1 MPEHSEGEARR
12 ATILVVDDTPESLRF
27 LTTTLSLAQ
36 MTVLVA
42 RDGAAAIDVLA
53 HASPDL
59 ILMDALMPNM
69 DGFETTRRIK
79 ADVAFQRLPI
89 IFMTGLTETGD
100 VLRGF
105 EAGAVD
111 YVTKPIVIEEL
122 LARIH
127 SHLANARVAN
137 SSLLALDTIGR
148 SALSVDSLGNA
159 QWLTPMARE
168 MMDRLFPARPPSSPE
183 LPAPLGLA
191 IQHLQETEAEYG
203 TCVPV
208 KSGLSTLEVTF
219 LGRTSTSHWLFR
231 LAERREGEEERVLAS
246 RLGLTARESEVLLWI
261 SRGKQNREVSEI
273 LGISPRTVN
282 KHLEQIFVKM
292 GVENRAAAT
301 AKAVRALANRHSG
314 LGRAHQAFA
323 GSHRP

>member
-1 MPEHSEGEARR
+1 MPQHSEGEARR
-12 ATILVVDDTPESLRF
+12 ATVLVVDDSPESLRF

-42 RDGAAAIDVLA
+42 RDGATAIKVLQ

-79 ADVAFQRLPI
+79 ADVAFQRLPV
-89 IFMTGLTETGD
+89 IFMTGLTGTDD

-105 EAGAVD
+105 EAGAID
-111 YVTKPIVIEEL
+111 YIRKPIVIEEL
-122 LARIH
+122 LARIQ
-127 SHLANARVAN
+127 SHLASARVADA
-137 SSLLALDTIGR
+137 SLVALDTIGR
-148 SALSVDSLGNA
+148 SALSVDGQGRP
-159 QWLTPMARE
+159 QWLTPVARE
-168 MMDRLFPARPPSSPE
+168 TMERLFPDASRSNSE
-183 LPAPLGLA
+183 LPDALA
-191 IQHLQETEAEYG
+191 LTIRHLQETMAEPG
-203 TCVPV
+203 VCVPV
-208 KSGLSTLEVTF
+208 EAGLTTLEVTF
-219 LGRTSTSHWLFR
+219 LGRTPADHWLFR
-231 LAERREGEEERVLAS
+231 LAERREGEEERTLAT

-301 AKAVRALANRHSG
+301 ATAVRVLANRHVG
-314 LGRAHQAFA
+314 
-323 GSHRP
+323 